1 MLTLSILPDLL
12 AICRLSPAEDV
23 PEWAMIGEF
32 VSITHTNEELSIVCA
47 AEHVPSEVRADRE
60 WRALKVEGPLDLALT
75 GVLAS
80 LANPLAEA
88 QINLFAASTYDTD
101 YLLVKV
107 YNLTRACEVLR
118 QAGFAVNEMPH
129 PPTPSPDSKQTE
141 SGEGEWLAPLS

>member
-1 MLTLSILPDLL
+1 MNLTTLPDPL

-32 VSITHTNEELSIVCA
+32 VSITHTADELSIVCA
-47 AEHVPSEVRADRE
+47 EEHVPSDVKADRG

-88 QINLFAASTYDTD
+88 QINLFAVSTFDTD
-101 YLLVKV
+101 YLLVKE
-107 YNLTRACEVLR
+107 YNVTRAGEALR
-118 QAGFAVNEMPH
+118 QAGHVVTA
-129 PPTPSPDSKQTE
+129 
-141 SGEGEWLAPLS
+141 